1 MIADK
6 LMIEKLAEQ
15 YDSFYLYDEEKI
27 LEGMQTLQSHFPL
40 VSFLY
45 SLKCN
50 SNPHVLECV
59 FANGFGADAASA
71 GEVMLAREN
80 GVDKGRVFYS
90 APGKTVKD
98 IEKTVNSSVIIAD
111 SIDEIRRIQSI
122 AEKMKITAD
131 IGIRVNPGFSFCS
144 KNGLPSK
151 FGIDEE
157 QALAFLRRNECANVR
172 IKGIHVHLR
181 SQELNAQVLSD
192 YYDNILLLTERMQK
206 AVPEPFEWINMG
218 SGMGIPYSVNE
229 KPLAVEELGKH
240 VNVSLVNFKKDF
252 PDVRIYIE
260 TGRYVVGKAG
270 LYVTKV
276 IDRKL
281 SRGKTFIIL
290 KNTMNGFVRPSLARL
305 VAQYSTEVSPPGSEP
320 FFTGTD
326 AFQFIALKEGRSDE
340 SVTLAGNL
348 CTATD
353 VIAENIRMPHLE
365 YGDLVAV
372 TNAGAYAAVLS
383 PMQFSSQERPAEL
396 FVTKEGNVLYS

>member
-1 MIADK
+1 MIPDK
-6 LMIEKLAEQ
+6 LIIEKLAEQ
-15 YDSFYLYDEEKI
+15 YDSFYLYEEKKI

-80 GVDKGRVFYS
+80 GVKKDSVFYS
-90 APGKTVKD
+90 APGKTIKD
-98 IEKTVNSSVIIAD
+98 IENTINSAVIIAD
-111 SIDEIRRIQSI
+111 SIDEIRRIQSV
-122 AEKMKITAD
+122 AEKMHITTD
-131 IGIRVNPGFSFCS
+131 IGIRVNPSFSFYG
-144 KNGLPSK
+144 KKGLPSK
-151 FGIDEE
+151 FGIDED
-157 QALAFLRRNECANVR
+157 QVLAFLQRNECANVR

-181 SQELNAQVLSD
+181 SQELNTKVLSV
-192 YYDNILLLTERMQK
+192 YYDNILLLVERMQK
-206 AVPEPFEWINMG
+206 TIPDPVEWINMG

-240 VNVSLVNFKKDF
+240 VNASLVSFRKAF
-252 PDVRIYIE
+252 PNVRIYIE

-270 LYVTKV
+270 RYVTKV

-281 SRGKTFIIL
+281 SQGKTFIIL

-305 VAQYSTEVSPPGSEP
+305 VAHYSTETSPAGSEP
-320 FFTGTD
+320 FFSGAD
-326 AFQFIALKEGRSDE
+326 AFQFIALKEGKCNE
-340 SVTLAGNL
+340 YVTLAGNL

-353 VIAENIRMPHLE
+353 VIAENILMPHLE
-365 YGDLVAV
+365 YGDLVV
-372 TNAGAYAAVLS
+372 VSNAGAYAAVLS
-383 PMQFSSQERPAEL
+383 PMQFSLQERPAEL
-396 FVTKEGNVLYS
+396 FVTKDGKVL